1 MSPTSPQLDSSLQ
14 MKEQNLAAA
23 SFAPRV
29 RDTMPVPL
37 IKNMNKKL
45 PGLEARQCIF
55 VESESCLGTTE
66 SENSQRGRGEWW
78 CRERM
83 VDKEEGERAKHIR
96 ELLNHPVVLGSC
108 MTGL

>member
-1 MSPTSPQLDSSLQ
+1 MVLGGLNIIISVGSWTLPGISLSCYQLVAMAWTLDKRFLDNVSYKPSTDSFLQ

-45 PGLEARQCIF
+45 PGLEAR
-55 VESESCLGTTE
+55 
-66 SENSQRGRGEWW
+66 
-78 CRERM
+78 
-83 VDKEEGERAKHIR
+83 
-96 ELLNHPVVLGSC
+96 
-108 MTGL
+108 